1 MALARVR
8 ARPQKKSRIGMW
20 IGTMVLGLLAFITV
34 SVVFAF
40 AATATALAF
49 LDRME
54 AELPDVSGFEQ
65 LDFAQPSVVYD
76 RTGTIELA
84 RFQVERRRV
93 VEFDAIPKV
102 LLDATIA
109 VEDRTFWD
117 NEGYDPNAIAVAILQ
132 NLTGA
137 SDRGA
142 STITQQFVRARLLPE
157 DVVEGDQWVRK
168 IKEILQARNL
178 TRAFPGDEGKERIL
192 TAYLNQIYYGH
203 NAYGIAA
210 ASEVYFGI
218 KDLKLLTPAQAALL
232 AGMPQAPDAY
242 DLFKWAETDAQGR
255 LVVPTQSVNGEPL
268 PPPVERR
275 NFILRSLEEGHGH
288 FIRLT
293 TAQLDQALN
302 EPIILTKEPPV
313 IFKAPH
319 FVWYMKNQLDSLLAD
334 RAPADRGGYKI
345 ITTLDMQAQGLAERY
360 VTAGTVLTNESQ
372 AQLDQAIEDQGLQK
386 DKQWIQ
392 ALHGMDIHNGALVA
406 IDARTG
412 DIVAYVGSAGY
423 YRDDLASP
431 QLDPKFDVAGRGYRQ
446 PGSAWKPIVYSA
458 GFDDETVTPG
468 TLLLDVTTE
477 FARDWFPR
485 DADQKERG
493 PVLMRDALTY
503 SLNIPTIRA
512 LDRIGVDAVATLAS
526 SLDISFPRGD
536 RHLIQAGLAGAIGTA
551 ETNMVELTSAY
562 GALANNGV
570 LVEPR
575 TILSITDSDGNV
587 IPTTGQ
593 NAPRQVISQ
602 QASWLMG
609 NILKDSTDPL
619 VNDIFG
625 PRLEILNG
633 VKDPLVPGSD
643 RRPAAA
649 KTGTTNDLRDLSVYG
664 YLPVNPD
671 PNLPIIVASVWMGN
685 SDHSPPQGGDVS
697 IIAADGPGRIWSSFL
712 RDYTQNWPMAQFPP
726 PPSGIVSS
734 TIDLWSGG
742 APGPWTRE
750 TRTEYFIDGTQP
762 GGARQVDPN
771 GLLYRQMCGN
781 WYVDLT
787 KVEQGEPERW
797 LEADADWMDRA
808 RHGTGRRGPHG
819 STTAHLFGRLDWG
832 GFIAPV
838 DCLSAPTP
846 TPPPTGET
854 PPPSH
859 ATPPP
864 DHTPKPGDTPTPK
877 PDKTPTPTPTEP
889 PPPPTEPPPPDTTPP
904 P

>member
-1 MALARVR
+1 MARVR
-8 ARPQKKSRIGMW
+8 ARPKKRSRIGLY
-20 IGTMVLGLLAFITV
+20 IASALLSLVGVLMLGVVVALAG
-34 SVVFAF
+34 
-40 AATATALAF
+40 TATALAF

-54 AELPDVSGFEQ
+54 TELPDVSGFEE
-65 LDFAQPSVVYD
+65 LDYAQPSIVYD

-117 NEGYDPNAIAVAILQ
+117 NDGYDPNAIALAIVE

-157 DVVEGDQWVRK
+157 DVVEGDQLVRK
-168 IKEILQARNL
+168 VKEILQARNL
-178 TRAFPGDEGKERIL
+178 TRANPGDEGKERIL

-210 ASEVYFGI
+210 AAEVYFGI
-218 KDLKLLTPAQAALL
+218 TDLKLLTPAQAALL
-232 AGMPQAPDAY
+232 AGMPQAPDSY
-242 DLFKWAETDAQGR
+242 DLYKWVPRDNDGNMIRDAQGR
-255 LVVPTQSVNGEPL
+255 LVVPTQSEDGEPL
-268 PPPVERR
+268 PLPVERR

-302 EPIILTKEPPV
+302 EPIVLAEENPI

-319 FVWYMKNQLDSLLAD
+319 FVWFMKSQLDRLLAD
-334 RAPADRGGYKI
+334 KAPAERGGYKI

-360 VTAGTVLTNESQ
+360 INAGTVLTNLSQ
-372 AQLDQAIEDQGLQK
+372 GQLDQAIEDEALEK
-386 DKQWIQ
+386 DRGWIQ
-392 ALHGMDIHNGALVA
+392 ALHGMGIHNGALVA
-406 IDARTG
+406 EDARTG

-423 YRDDLASP
+423 YRDDLESP
-431 QLDPKFDVAGRGYRQ
+431 QLEPKFDVAGRGYRQ
-446 PGSAWKPIVYSA
+446 PGSAWKPLVYSA
-458 GFDDETVTPG
+458 GFDAGTVTPG

-512 LDRIGVDAVATLAS
+512 LDRVGVETVATLAS
-526 SLDISFPRGD
+526 QLDITFPRGD

-551 ETNMVELTSAY
+551 ETNMVELTAAF

-575 TILSITDSDGNV
+575 TILSITDSQGNV
-587 IPTTGQ
+587 IPSSGQ

-602 QASWLMG
+602 QAAWLMT

-619 VNDIFG
+619 VNTIFG
-625 PRLEILNG
+625 PRLQIVNG
-633 VKDPLVPGSD
+633 IEDPLIPGSA

-664 YLPVNPD
+664 YLPGQSD
-671 PNLPIIVASVWMGN
+671 PNIPTIVASVWMGN
-685 SDHSPPQGGDVS
+685 SDHSPPNGGDVS
-697 IIAADGPGRIWSSFL
+697 IIAADGPGRIWSAFM
-712 RDYTQNWPMAQFPP
+712 RDLSAQWPNVPFPP
-726 PPSGIVSS
+726 PPSGITSA

-742 APGPWTRE
+742 RPGPWTRE
-750 TRTEYFIDGTQP
+750 TRVEYFIDGTQP
-762 GGARQVDPN
+762 GGDREVDPP
-771 GLLYRQMCGN
+771 GLLYRQMCGS
-781 WYVDLT
+781 WFVDVT
-787 KVEQGEPERW
+787 KVEQGQPERW
-797 LEADADWMDRA
+797 LEADLNWMERA
-808 RHGTGRRGPHG
+808 RRGTGRRGPHG
-819 STTAHLFGRLDWG
+819 SSTAHLWGRADWG
-832 GFIAPV
+832 GFIAPI

-854 PPPSH
+854 LPP
-859 ATPPP
+859 TRPP
-864 DHTPKPGDTPTPK
+864 DGTPKPGDTPK
-877 PDKTPTPTPTEP
+877 PTAPPGPTPTPTEP
-889 PPPPTEPPPPDTTPP
+889 PPDGTPDVPPPAN
-904 P
+904 

>member
-1 MALARVR
+1 LWISTAFLLLVGMFMFSSAVALA
-8 ARPQKKSRIGMW
+8 G
-20 IGTMVLGLLAFITV
+20 
-34 SVVFAF
+34 
-40 AATATALAF
+40 TATALAF

-54 AELPDVSGFEQ
+54 TELPDVSGFEE

-93 VEFDAIPKV
+93 VQFDAIPKV

-117 NEGYDPNAIAVAILQ
+117 NEGYDPNAIALAIVQ
-132 NLTGA
+132 NLTGV

-157 DVVEGDQWVRK
+157 DVIEGDQWVRK

-178 TRAFPGDEGKERIL
+178 TRANPGDEGKERIL

-210 ASEVYFGI
+210 AAEVYFGI
-218 KDLKLLTPAQAALL
+218 TDLKLLTPAQAALL
-232 AGMPQAPDAY
+232 AGMPQAPDTY
-242 DLFKWAETDAQGR
+242 DLFKWAEEDAQGR
-255 LVVPTQSVNGEPL
+255 LVVPTQSLNGEPL
-268 PPPVERR
+268 PLPVERR

-302 EPIILTKEPPV
+302 EPIVLAEQVPIV
-313 IFKAPH
+313 FKAPH
-319 FVWYMKNQLDSLLAD
+319 FVWYMKAQLDALLAD
-334 RAPADRGGYKI
+334 RAPAERGGYKV
-345 ITTLDMQAQGLAERY
+345 ITSLDMQAQGLAERY
-360 VTAGTVLTNESQ
+360 ITAGTVLTNMSQ
-372 AQLDQAIEDQGLQK
+372 GQLDQAIEEQGLEK
-386 DKQWIQ
+386 DRNWIQ
-392 ALHGMDIHNGALVA
+392 SLRGRDVHNGALVA
-406 IDARTG
+406 IDAKTG

-446 PGSAWKPIVYSA
+446 PGSAWKPIVYAA
-458 GFDDETVTPG
+458 GFDTHTVTPG

-512 LDRIGVDAVATLAS
+512 LDRIGVETVATLAS

-536 RHLIQAGLAGAIGTA
+536 RHLLQAGLAGAIGTA

-575 TILSITDSDGNV
+575 TILSITDSEGNV
-587 IPTTGQ
+587 IPTAAQ

-602 QASWLMG
+602 QAAWLMTD
-609 NILKDSTDPL
+609 ILKDSTDPL
-619 VNDIFG
+619 VNTIFG
-625 PRLEILNG
+625 PRLQIVNG
-633 VKDPLVPGSD
+633 IEDPLVPGSA

-649 KTGTTNDLRDLSVYG
+649 KTGTTNDLRDLSAYG
-664 YLPVNPD
+664 YLPQQAD
-671 PNLPIIVASVWMGN
+671 PNIPTIVASVWMGN
-685 SDHSPPQGGDVS
+685 SDHSPPDGGDVS
-697 IIAADGPGRIWSSFL
+697 LIAADGPGRIWSAFM
-712 RDYTQNWPMAQFPP
+712 RDLSAQWPNVPFPG
-726 PPSGIVSS
+726 PPSGVTPA

-742 APGPWTRE
+742 GPGPWTRE

-762 GGARQVDPN
+762 GGAEQVDPN
-771 GLLYRQMCGN
+771 GLLYRQMCGS

-787 KVEQGEPERW
+787 KVEANAPDRW
-797 LEADADWMDRA
+797 MEADINWMERA
-808 RHGTGRRGPHG
+808 RRGAGRRGPHG
-819 STTAHLFGRLDWG
+819 SETARLFGRIDWG

-846 TPPPTGET
+846 TPPPTGNT
-854 PPPSH
+854 PPPTGPDSSE
-859 ATPPP
+859 PP
-864 DHTPKPGDTPTPK
+864 DGTPNPDGTPKPPKTPK
-877 PDKTPTPTPTEP
+877 PTDPPGPAPTPEQPASPAP
-889 PPPPTEPPPPDTTPP
+889 PP
-904 P
+904 